1 MEYVTWSDLI
11 QYSILIVA
19 IIALTHDMFHNNDNK
34 RKEPPQSCHLERLF
48 QITQTWEQTVY
59 WCALFTFIIRDFC

>member
-19 IIALTHDMFHNNDNK
+19 IIALMYDIFHNNDNK
-34 RKEPPQSCHLERLF
+34 RK
-48 QITQTWEQTVY
+48 
-59 WCALFTFIIRDFC
+59 

>member
-19 IIALTHDMFHNNDNK
+19 IIAVMHDIFHNNNTNGNNRPD
-34 RKEPPQSCHLERLF
+34 C
-48 QITQTWEQTVY
+48 
-59 WCALFTFIIRDFC
+59 

>member
-19 IIALTHDMFHNNDNK
+19 IIALMHDIFHNNDNK
-34 RKEPPQSCHLERLF
+34 RKQPP
-48 QITQTWEQTVY
+48 
-59 WCALFTFIIRDFC
+59 

>member
-19 IIALTHDMFHNNDNK
+19 IMALMHDIFHNNDNK
-34 RKEPPQSCHLERLF
+34 RK
-48 QITQTWEQTVY
+48 
-59 WCALFTFIIRDFC
+59 

>member
-19 IIALTHDMFHNNDNK
+19 IIALMHDISIITIINGNN
-34 RKEPPQSCHLERLF
+34 RPEL
-48 QITQTWEQTVY
+48 QT
-59 WCALFTFIIRDFC
+59 